1 MQEATEEP
9 FRESFT
15 ISFTVSE
22 LAPLEEILSIF
33 ESFRSMSVRS
43 FRTLSIVYLGFD
55 RRTRWTGRLGGY
67 RGGIKY
73 PIENQRISIDVVF
86 QWRLWQ
92 KKTVARVS
100 SL

>member
-22 LAPLEEILSIF
+22 LAPFDEILSIF

-55 RRTRWTGRLGGY
+55 RRTRRTRRLGGY
-67 RGGIKY
+67 RGGKKY
-73 PIENQRISIDVVF
+73 QIENQRISIKVIF
-86 QWRLWQ
+86 
-92 KKTVARVS
+92 K
-100 SL
+100 